1 MHLWICNSTYPPHL
15 RFPVKSEAPK
25 VQVEEIRVC
34 TNRTCRRQGSFQTFH
49 TLTALAPADISIKTC
64 GCLGRCGAGPNVALL
79 PDGQIVGHCGTAARA
94 AELMV
99 GTCYGGGVVDAS
111 SMSKTSLDALAL
123 RMRAEALI
131 EEADFCEAER
141 LLSQALDLKP
151 FGGIHILYKQRSV
164 ARLAMH
170 NYSGALEDVTQSL
183 NLASNYAEAY
193 ILQGDVFLAMN
204 QYDAAQKSYS
214 ACLLIDPSIRRSKSF
229 KIRISKLEEKLVTIN
244 THGLNSQT

>member
-183 NLASNYAEAY
+183 NLASNYAEVSLTFFFFWKANEFY
-193 ILQGDVFLAMN
+193 QGKVRSIEVHHWRNLRP
-204 QYDAAQKSYS
+204 
-214 ACLLIDPSIRRSKSF
+214 IDSKW
-229 KIRISKLEEKLVTIN
+229 
-244 THGLNSQT
+244 NSPPKRKNKQPIP